1 MIRNFLTEH
10 PGWDLVEGEAP
21 KGGNQR
27 QRPRFRIRQAPVHQN
42 EAISFR
48 LCDLSTT
55 GFSFY
60 TGTYLAPETRLRV
73 SAGAVGENLAVVIA
87 CRGLMHEGGWLPKD
101 MRQQVHCR
109 FEKEYD
115 VDSFESLVKSIHKME
130 LNQAE

>member
-21 KGGNQR
+21 GGKNQR
-27 QRPRFRIRQAPVHQN
+27 QRPRFRIHQAPVHKN
-42 EAISFR
+42 VAIPFR

-60 TGTYLAPETRLRV
+60 TGENLASETRLKV
-73 SAGAVGENLAVVIA
+73 SAGAVGENSAVVVA
-87 CRGLMHEGGWLPKD
+87 SHGLTHEGGWMPKD

-109 FEKEYD
+109 FEMEYD
-115 VDSFESLVKSIHKME
+115 AEAFETLVKSIHALE
-130 LNQAE
+130 LNLAE